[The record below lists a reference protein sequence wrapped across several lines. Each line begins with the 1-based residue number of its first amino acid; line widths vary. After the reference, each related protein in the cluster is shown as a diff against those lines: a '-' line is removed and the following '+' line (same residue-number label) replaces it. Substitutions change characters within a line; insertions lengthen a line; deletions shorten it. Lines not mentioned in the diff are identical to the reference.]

1 MVEMVSADLEQLF
14 TGAFLEPL
22 REPRVLLCARL
33 LGQPRVRDLPD
44 QHVLEAEGRLAGD
57 RGTLLAKHELPQQQ
71 VVEQRLHVEVRRDVL
86 DSALPEDPADDSRSL
101 QQYFGIWRQ
110 VIDTRSD
117 ERLQR
122 VGNTIVV
129 AALGEHANGLLDE
142 QRVAFRS
149 IEQALGQGRRIRQVG
164 DESGDELV
172 TLLLGQRLE
181 LDGGRPH
188 AASAPAWPHVEQVR
202 SREAEDQQ
210 RRAHPVGDV
219 LDEVEHRLLGPVD
232 VLEEEDERL
241 HVGKRAHDLA
251 GGPRDLLRAALALD
265 SFQEARSQADQVG
278 DSIVFAA
285 GAELLER
292 LFERLVV
299 RDPDRRLDH
308 LGERPVRHAFAVRQ
322 AAALEHARA
331 VHGVDEL
338 AHEPALADARLAV
351 DREEVR
357 AAVTTRSLVRVLEQL
372 QLGLA
377 TDERGADVDV
387 SPVDGADHA
396 PGAHRR
402 AHAFQLERSRVLD
415 DEPPPGEA
423 VGRRTDEDLSRHRGL
438 L

>member
-57 RGTLLAKHELPQQQ
+57 RGALLAKHELPQQQ
-71 VVEQRLHVEVRRDVL
+71 VVEQRLHVEVRSDVL
-86 DSALPEDPADDSRSL
+86 DSALPEDPADNSRSL

-117 ERLQR
+117 ERLER

-142 QRVAFRS
+142 QRVALRS

-188 AASAPAWPHVEQVR
+188 AASAPAGTYVEQVR
-202 SREAEDQQ
+202 SGQAEDQQ

-219 LDEVEHRLLGPVD
+219 LDEVEHRLFGPVD

-251 GGPRDLLRAALALD
+251 GGP
-265 SFQEARSQADQVG
+265 
-278 DSIVFAA
+278 
-285 GAELLER
+285 
-292 LFERLVV
+292 
-299 RDPDRRLDH
+299 
-308 LGERPVRHAFAVRQ
+308 
-322 AAALEHARA
+322 
-331 VHGVDEL
+331 
-338 AHEPALADARLAV
+338 
-351 DREEVR
+351 
-357 AAVTTRSLVRVLEQL
+357 
-372 QLGLA
+372 
-377 TDERGADVDV
+377 
-387 SPVDGADHA
+387 
-396 PGAHRR
+396 
-402 AHAFQLERSRVLD
+402 
-415 DEPPPGEA
+415 
-423 VGRRTDEDLSRHRGL
+423 
-438 L
+438 